1 MDQKKKVR
9 LSDIA
14 DRLNI
19 STVTVSKALANKD
32 GVGDDL
38 RKQIKA
44 LAEEMGYKTKN
55 TAGVSENGK
64 LTGNIGI
71 LIPSRFFSKDYSF
84 YWYLFNH
91 LSSELLNRNYY
102 SIMELLSTEDEQNI
116 ILPRMLNDKKVDGI
130 IILGQVSTNY
140 IEAIHSHFDNFILM
154 DFYTNQMSLD
164 CVSNDDYYCSYML
177 TSYVISQGHKNIR
190 FVGNFNATTSIRD
203 RYMGFQKA
211 MLENNIET
219 TLKDIE
225 WTMGRSG
232 ILTPV
237 AIFNP
242 VEIDGS
248 IVERASLHNVSIMK
262 ETLGENIYA
271 GQPIKIFKSNMII
284 PQVFKSISKFDD
296 NNIDLQAKLS
306 FYPEEGTIFNLT
318 THYFLEIP
326 KVCPICGGETKL
338 VVSES
343 GTVQLICK
351 NENCSGKI
359 INKLDHFCGK
369 KGLNI
374 KGLSKATLEKLLD
387 WGWISSIKD
396 LFNLESKRNEWVLK
410 DGFGYKSVDNILTA
424 IENAKQCNLESYLCA
439 IGIPLVGEHISKLI
453 INKFNTWDSFRKA
466 VDNNYEFY
474 NIQGIGIEIHNSIL
488 SFDYSE
494 FDIIA
499 NLLHFEEIIENN
511 EKQILKDKIF
521 VITGSLNNYKNRS
534 ELQKEIEKYGGKVSS
549 SISKK
554 TSYLINNDINSTSS
568 KNISAKKLGVPIIT
582 EENFKNFLTN

>member
-116 ILPRMLNDKKVDGI
+116 VLPRMLNDKKVDGI

-219 TLKDIE
+219 TLKDIIDDRDPVSGKITIQLPQDNMPTAFVCNCDLTAATVIDE
-225 WTMGRSG
+225 LTALGYKVPDDISVTGFDNYLSPDRISIPLTTVYIKPEDTASVAADLIIKKINGEPYIHGRHLVS
-232 ILTPV
+232 
-237 AIFNP
+237 
-242 VEIDGS
+242 GS
-248 IVERASLHNVSIMK
+248 IVIRDSVK
-262 ETLGENIYA
+262 
-271 GQPIKIFKSNMII
+271 KIN
-284 PQVFKSISKFDD
+284 
-296 NNIDLQAKLS
+296 
-306 FYPEEGTIFNLT
+306 
-318 THYFLEIP
+318 
-326 KVCPICGGETKL
+326 
-338 VVSES
+338 
-343 GTVQLICK
+343 
-351 NENCSGKI
+351 
-359 INKLDHFCGK
+359 
-369 KGLNI
+369 
-374 KGLSKATLEKLLD
+374 
-387 WGWISSIKD
+387 
-396 LFNLESKRNEWVLK
+396 
-410 DGFGYKSVDNILTA
+410 
-424 IENAKQCNLESYLCA
+424 
-439 IGIPLVGEHISKLI
+439 
-453 INKFNTWDSFRKA
+453 
-466 VDNNYEFY
+466 
-474 NIQGIGIEIHNSIL
+474 
-488 SFDYSE
+488 
-494 FDIIA
+494 
-499 NLLHFEEIIENN
+499 
-511 EKQILKDKIF
+511 
-521 VITGSLNNYKNRS
+521 
-534 ELQKEIEKYGGKVSS
+534 
-549 SISKK
+549 
-554 TSYLINNDINSTSS
+554 
-568 KNISAKKLGVPIIT
+568 
-582 EENFKNFLTN
+582 

>member
-55 TAGVSENGK
+55 TAGISENGK

-116 ILPRMLNDKKVDGI
+116 VLPRMLNDKKVDGI

-177 TSYVISQGHKNIR
+177 TSYVISQGHRNIR

-219 TLKDIE
+219 TLKDIIDDRDPVSGKITIQLPQDNMPTAFVCNCDLTAATVIDE
-225 WTMGRSG
+225 LTALGYKVPDDISVTGFDNYLSPDRISIPLTTVYIKPEDTASVAADLIIKKINGEPYIHGRHLVS
-232 ILTPV
+232 
-237 AIFNP
+237 
-242 VEIDGS
+242 GS
-248 IVERASLHNVSIMK
+248 IVIRDSVK
-262 ETLGENIYA
+262 
-271 GQPIKIFKSNMII
+271 KIN
-284 PQVFKSISKFDD
+284 
-296 NNIDLQAKLS
+296 
-306 FYPEEGTIFNLT
+306 
-318 THYFLEIP
+318 
-326 KVCPICGGETKL
+326 
-338 VVSES
+338 
-343 GTVQLICK
+343 
-351 NENCSGKI
+351 
-359 INKLDHFCGK
+359 
-369 KGLNI
+369 
-374 KGLSKATLEKLLD
+374 
-387 WGWISSIKD
+387 
-396 LFNLESKRNEWVLK
+396 
-410 DGFGYKSVDNILTA
+410 
-424 IENAKQCNLESYLCA
+424 
-439 IGIPLVGEHISKLI
+439 
-453 INKFNTWDSFRKA
+453 
-466 VDNNYEFY
+466 
-474 NIQGIGIEIHNSIL
+474 
-488 SFDYSE
+488 
-494 FDIIA
+494 
-499 NLLHFEEIIENN
+499 
-511 EKQILKDKIF
+511 
-521 VITGSLNNYKNRS
+521 
-534 ELQKEIEKYGGKVSS
+534 
-549 SISKK
+549 
-554 TSYLINNDINSTSS
+554 
-568 KNISAKKLGVPIIT
+568 
-582 EENFKNFLTN
+582 